1 MIYPWRPQKLEITKA
16 DCQKCLGVSPD
27 AGQEILQKLT
37 QGCTLVDEANHCCLT
52 DNSYLLPQSSEL
64 FKEFNEL
71 SKTQKGNN
79 TKTRKKAQPFTQN
92 QSISGNA
99 KGATMNISSGNNT
112 PYQDAGI
119 GLARSV
125 ASSAPVVSLL
135 PSSSYLTSGSGLNT
149 PELGNDID
157 QNQTNTS
164 NENSHKKDGVGKMLV
179 QLLTSDGEVNDSGV
193 LSVLRK
199 KKREIC
205 VQTGSKYFV
214 CNPILTP
221 NMMEQIIVFTI

>member
-1 MIYPWRPQKLEITKA
+1 
-16 DCQKCLGVSPD
+16 
-27 AGQEILQKLT
+27 
-37 QGCTLVDEANHCCLT
+37 
-52 DNSYLLPQSSEL
+52 
-64 FKEFNEL
+64 
-71 SKTQKGNN
+71 
-79 TKTRKKAQPFTQN
+79 
-92 QSISGNA
+92 
-99 KGATMNISSGNNT
+99 
-112 PYQDAGI
+112 
-119 GLARSV
+119 V
-125 ASSAPVVSLL
+125 ASSAPVGSLL

-157 QNQTNTS
+157 QNQTNIS

-221 NMMEQIIVFTI
+221 NMMEQIKRIEPSLEEPRLSNFLRCMPIYQIVQHYLPGPCHLGI